1 MLYLILCVILYTI
14 ALLFGAIGARHL
26 TPIVATAVNNI
37 IAAIL
42 PLLLV
47 IPLINNKLLSNQN
60 TKYGIIMA
68 AISGIFVALFVLTLN
83 KTLSVNKVGIV
94 VPVVYAGTIFLTT
107 ILSAFVFKEKITMLQ
122 SVGLGFLAIGFVVII
137 YVKAT
142 GN

>member
-107 ILSAFVFKEKITMLQ
+107 ILSAFVFKEK
-122 SVGLGFLAIGFVVII
+122 
-137 YVKAT
+137 
-142 GN
+142 